1 VNVAGSLLITLIAF
15 LVFAV
20 IYLAVIIG
28 VGYAMVWVLTPVAY
42 KRWKQLKAQDEARES
57 AGR

>member
-1 VNVAGSLLITLIAF
+1 MGLDRRR
-15 LVFAV
+15 
-20 IYLAVIIG
+20 
-28 VGYAMVWVLTPVAY
+28 TPVAY

>member
-1 VNVAGSLLITLIAF
+1 MNGAGSLLIRLVAF
-15 LVFAV
+15 LVFAL
-20 IYLAVIIG
+20 IYLAVIYG
-28 VGYAMVWVLTPVAY
+28 VGYAMVWLLTPVAY